1 MITSRI
7 HPHVDL
13 RRHVA
18 VNASAAAATD
28 RVTMM
33 GNRIVGLGFVA
44 LGADAIA
51 LCDELIAMWVVAVA
65 TYDARLCH
73 FALHK

>member
-1 MITSRI
+1 MTI
-7 HPHVDL
+7 H
-13 RRHVA
+13 A
-18 VNASAAAATD
+18 GTAAATD

-33 GNRIVGLGFVA
+33 GNRIVGFGFVA

-51 LCDELIAMWVVAVA
+51 LGNELIAMWVMAVTA
-65 TYDARLCH
+65 YNPCLCH

>member
-1 MITSRI
+1 MAI
-7 HPHVDL
+7 H
-13 RRHVA
+13 A
-18 VNASAAAATD
+18 GTAAATD
-28 RVTMM
+28 RVTVM

-44 LGADAIA
+44 LGTDAIA
-51 LCDELIAMWVVAVA
+51 LCNELIAMWVVAVA